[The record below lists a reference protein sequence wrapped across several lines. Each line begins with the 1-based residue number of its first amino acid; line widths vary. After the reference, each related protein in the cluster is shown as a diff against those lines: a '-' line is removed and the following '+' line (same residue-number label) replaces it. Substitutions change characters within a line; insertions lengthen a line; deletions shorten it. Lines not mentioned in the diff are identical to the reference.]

1 VSWDGFQREVLAE
14 LGLRAYTL
22 AGHEAPATRA
32 TAAVD
37 AAQAAAPGALP
48 PALVAALARAAG
60 CAPAQVLVLAG
71 IDAAPR
77 DAAARR
83 ALWPRLRRLRVRA
96 R

>member
-1 VSWDGFQREVLAE
+1 MNWDGFQREVLAE
-14 LGLRAYTL
+14 LGLRAYAL
-22 AGHEAPATRA
+22 AGQDAPAM
-32 TAAVD
+32 
-37 AAQAAAPGALP
+37 QAAAAADMGAATPGAIP

-60 CAPAQVLVLAG
+60 CAPAQVLALAG

-83 ALWPRLRRLRVRA
+83 ALWPRLRRLRERA